1 MKRILPLILIF
12 CLLLTGCGWLDG
24 SYASVTP
31 HRQQSGGTES
41 TVEAADNY
49 LQLRTAL
56 ENMVSAGIESS
67 AISVEKIQPEKL
79 EDFLEMAV
87 RYVKNNYPL
96 GAYAVEEITCELGT
110 LGGVT
115 AVAVE
120 ISYRHERQEIQ
131 AVRQVENIDQA
142 RELIGNSLTQYD
154 TNLVMLIGDYLSTD
168 IQQMVEDF
176 AAENPDVVME
186 TPEISV
192 QVYPDAGRQRVLE
205 LKFSYQSSRDSLR
218 SMREVV
224 QRVFNSAA
232 LYVSHDAEDSQ
243 KLSQLYSF
251 LMERFNEY
259 QIKTSITPAYS
270 LLNHGVGDSS
280 AFAVVFA
287 EMCRR
292 AEVECHIVVGTR
304 RGEPWCWNM
313 VLEDGYYYHVDLLA
327 CQQWGRYVGFTDYQM
342 GDYVWDYSAYPE
354 CLGKPPVQQTQQP
367 TEVPAQTE
375 PVETTV
381 PTEPAESEPQ
391 N

>member
-1 MKRILPLILIF
+1 MKRILPLILSF

-24 SYASVTP
+24 SYVSVTP
-31 HRQQSGGTES
+31 HRQQSGVSES

-67 AISVEKIQPEKL
+67 AVTVAEIQPDKL
-79 EDFLEMAV
+79 EDFVEMAV

-120 ISYRHERQEIQ
+120 IAYRHERQEIQ

-142 RELIGNSLTQYD
+142 RELIGNALTQYD
-154 TNLVMLIGDYLSTD
+154 ANLVMLIGDYESAD
-168 IQQMVEDF
+168 FHQMVEDF
-176 AAENPDVVME
+176 AVANPDVVME
-186 TPEISV
+186 TPEIAA
-192 QVYPDAGRQRVLE
+192 QVYPDTGRQRVLE

-218 SMREVV
+218 SMRDVV
-224 QRVFNSAA
+224 QRVFSSAA

-327 CQQWGRYVGFTDYQM
+327 CQQWGGYVGFTDNQM

-354 CLGKPPVQQTQQP
+354 CTGKPPAQQTQQP
-367 TEVPAQTE
+367 TEVPDQTE
-375 PVETTV
+375 PAETTV
-381 PTEPAESEPQ
+381 PTEPETE